1 MGFSFYSQGSGCED
15 LLECKMAFVLRI
27 KFPPTYPLI
36 YKTLRV
42 DSELSVEEAITFI
55 GETLHVPAGENIGL
69 YIPQTKQWLDSETP
83 LKEYP
88 ILEDAV
94 CVFSFL
100 SQCFLKLLM
109 VGLFRKKY
117 NLKIKM
123 LLIQNQNHKTEIP
136 LDLLVLC
143 VIVVHYC
150 KKVSKSDQYNNI
162 VNCVY
167 APIIYIYLSVETVIF
182 IIN

>member
-1 MGFSFYSQGSGCED
+1 
-15 LLECKMAFVLRI
+15 MAFVLRI

-94 CVFSFL
+94 STRFFFNFDQLSFL
-100 SQCFLKLLM
+100 TFFLFLQEEIEFKDKNAPDPEPEVAEEDVSGSICDSCTLM
-109 VGLFRKKY
+109 
-117 NLKIKM
+117 
-123 LLIQNQNHKTEIP
+123 
-136 LDLLVLC
+136 
-143 VIVVHYC
+143 
-150 KKVSKSDQYNNI
+150 
-162 VNCVY
+162 
-167 APIIYIYLSVETVIF
+167 
-182 IIN
+182 